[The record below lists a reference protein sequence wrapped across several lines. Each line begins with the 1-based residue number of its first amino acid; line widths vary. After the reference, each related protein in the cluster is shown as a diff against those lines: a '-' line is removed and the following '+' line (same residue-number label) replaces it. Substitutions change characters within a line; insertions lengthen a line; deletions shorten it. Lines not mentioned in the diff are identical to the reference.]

1 MFLYDQTCVNNCIST
16 QNLRA
21 LSKPFCL
28 GFLKLSFCWQA
39 IEWLCLTCQVQ
50 RASMPSH
57 AESQDQAKKV
67 APVPKKKEQDVQES
81 AQEKQNAEEAT
92 RAGQTTHVVGRKEP
106 TDVTPQE
113 LRQPKISQQVK
124 SDKPHQEESGFFGFG
139 FSGARSRSPS
149 PQPAVSTVSG
159 KFLGFGSSFLSTS
172 SNLISTTVQDEPST
186 TPPTSRKDS
195 SVLETTPPPGSRKGS
210 TVSQSLFN
218 NNTTSPSSRKGS
230 ETMQGSQKAQPS
242 KDTKQSIGQKQE
254 EKTPSLQQATEPSNK
269 VKEDKL
275 ETPIS
280 KPLPKVCPLCKVE
293 LKKDQYNSCTECK
306 NIVCNLCGFNPMPH
320 ENEVRKYHKKY
331 QVSMNGYCK
340 PL

>member
-1 MFLYDQTCVNNCIST
+1 
-16 QNLRA
+16 
-21 LSKPFCL
+21 
-28 GFLKLSFCWQA
+28 
-39 IEWLCLTCQVQ
+39 
-50 RASMPSH
+50 MPSH
-57 AESQDQAKKV
+57 AEPQDQAKKV

-81 AQEKQNAEEAT
+81 AQKKQNAEEAT
-92 RAGQTTHVVGRKEP
+92 RTGQNTDVLGRKEP

-113 LRQPKISQQVK
+113 LSQPKISQQVK

-139 FSGARSRSPS
+139 FGGARSSSPS
-149 PQPAVSTVSG
+149 PQPAVSAVSG
-159 KFLGFGSSFLSTS
+159 KVLGFGSSFLSTS
-172 SNLISTTVQDEPST
+172 SNLISSTFQDEPST
-186 TPPTSRKDS
+186 TPPTSRKGS
-195 SVLETTPPPGSRKGS
+195 SVSETTPPPGSRKGS

-230 ETMQGSQKAQPS
+230 ETIQGSQKAQPS
-242 KDTKQSIGQKQE
+242 KDTKSIGQKQE

-293 LKKDQYNSCTECK
+293 LKKDQYNNCTECK

-320 ENEVRKYHKKY
+320 ENEVRKYH
-331 QVSMNGYCK
+331 
-340 PL
+340 